1 MLSLPRPSLLGLV
14 SRLHPWLRGTL
25 EYLSEGV
32 VGAVALGILPYACP
46 KSFPGELDRLPAAKG
61 SETRAVVSNMVNDY
75 LPNANGSPLL
85 TIEFTSLKKSNE
97 IRHLFFIRH

>member
-1 MLSLPRPSLLGLV
+1 MLPLPRPSLLGLV

-46 KSFPGELDRLPAAKG
+46 KSFPGELDRLPAAR
-61 SETRAVVSNMVNDY
+61 ENEARTVVSNMVNNY

-85 TIEFTSLKKSNE
+85 STEFKLLKKK
-97 IRHLFFIRH
+97 